1 MSLVRYNNGRESLP
15 GHFSNLFDL
24 FFNDSFDRTG
34 GMSQF
39 IPSVDVAENDKS
51 FEVQLAAPGMKK
63 EDFKI
68 ELNKNNL
75 VITGERKFENE
86 EKEKN
91 FRRVET
97 QYGAFS
103 RSFRL
108 PENVNADKIKAAY
121 KNGILSVEIPKVEKP
136 ETKTVIEVK

>member
-1 MSLVRYNNGRESLP
+1 MSLVRYNNRREFLP
-15 GHFSNLFDL
+15 SNFSNLFDQ
-24 FFNDSFDRTG
+24 FFNDSFDRTRHIDR
-34 GMSQF
+34 F
-39 IPSVDVAENDKS
+39 VPRVDIAENDKS

-68 ELNKNNL
+68 ELNENNL

-86 EKEKN
+86 KNEKN

-108 PENVNADKIKAAY
+108 PENVNVDKIKAAY
-121 KNGILSVEIPKVEKP
+121 KNGILNLEIPKVEKP
-136 ETKTVIEVK
+136 ETKTLIEVK

>member
-1 MSLVRYNNGRESLP
+1 MSLVRYNNRREFLP
-15 GHFSNLFDL
+15 SNFSNLFDQ
-24 FFNDSFDRTG
+24 FFNDSFDRTRHIDR
-34 GMSQF
+34 F
-39 IPSVDVAENDKS
+39 VPRVDVAENDKS

-68 ELNKNNL
+68 ELNENNL

-86 EKEKN
+86 KNEKN

-108 PENVNADKIKAAY
+108 PENVNVDKIKAAY
-121 KNGILSVEIPKVEKP
+121 KNGILNLEIPKVEKP
-136 ETKTVIEVK
+136 ETKTLIEVK

>member
-1 MSLVRYNNGRESLP
+1 MSLVRYNNRREFLP
-15 GHFSNLFDL
+15 SNFSNLFDL
-24 FFNDSFDRTG
+24 FFNDSFDRTR
-34 GMSQF
+34 SIDRF
-39 IPSVDVAENDKS
+39 VPSVDVAENDKS

-68 ELNKNNL
+68 ELNENNL

-86 EKEKN
+86 KNEKN

-108 PENVNADKIKAAY
+108 PENVNIDQIKAVY
-121 KNGILSVEIPKVEKP
+121 KNGILNLEIPKVEKP
-136 ETKTVIEVK
+136 ETKTLIEVK

>member
-1 MSLVRYNNGRESLP
+1 MSLVRYNNRREFLP
-15 GHFSNLFDL
+15 SNFSNLFDQ
-24 FFNDSFDRTG
+24 FFNDPFDRTRHIDR
-34 GMSQF
+34 F
-39 IPSVDVAENDKS
+39 VPRVDVAENDKS

-68 ELNKNNL
+68 ELNENNL

-86 EKEKN
+86 KNEKN

-108 PENVNADKIKAAY
+108 PENVNVDKIKAAY
-121 KNGILSVEIPKVEKP
+121 KNGILNLEIPKVEKP
-136 ETKTVIEVK
+136 ETKTLIEVK

>member
-1 MSLVRYNNGRESLP
+1 MSLVRYNNRREFLP
-15 GHFSNLFDL
+15 SNFSNLFDL
-24 FFNDSFDRTG
+24 FFNDSFDRTR
-34 GMSQF
+34 SIDRF
-39 IPSVDVAENDKS
+39 VPSVDVAENDKS

-68 ELNKNNL
+68 ELNENNL

-86 EKEKN
+86 KNEKN

-108 PENVNADKIKAAY
+108 PENVNIDQIKAVY
-121 KNGILSVEIPKVEKP
+121 KNGILNLEIPKVEKP
-136 ETKTVIEVK
+136 ETKTLIEVR